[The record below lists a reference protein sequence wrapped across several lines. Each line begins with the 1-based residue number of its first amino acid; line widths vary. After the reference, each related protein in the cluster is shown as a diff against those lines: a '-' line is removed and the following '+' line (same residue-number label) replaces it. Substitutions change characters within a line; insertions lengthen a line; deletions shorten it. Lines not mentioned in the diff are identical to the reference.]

1 MVLPGF
7 FYFFKLNS
15 TRVIMHLGVLGV
27 VIAFTTF
34 CCVLGAY
41 NLQMQLP
48 GAAVES
54 NLMKVCWCMHVH
66 ACVCSVPMCVQCACV
81 CMCVHVCAVCM
92 YVCSV
97 HVCVCSVPMCVQCA
111 CMCVQCAYV

>member
-1 MVLPGF
+1 MGASSCGLAR
-7 FYFFKLNS
+7 FYLFILFNS
-15 TRVIMHLGVLGV
+15 TRVIMHLGVMLGV

-66 ACVCSVPMCVQCACV
+66 
-81 CMCVHVCAVCM
+81 
-92 YVCSV
+92 
-97 HVCVCSVPMCVQCA
+97 VCVCSVPMCVQCA